1 VIKNKDEGLTANLII
16 FPLAGKNSVVCYPPP
31 SLRSDIC
38 SHPPP
43 VGRASSEE
51 RSEEQNTA
59 EIEGGA
65 KNAVAKRI
73 ICVTETIHASGAEVE
88 RKNANNDSF

>member
-1 VIKNKDEGLTANLII
+1 MIKYFL
-16 FPLAGKNSVVCYPPP
+16 
-31 SLRSDIC
+31 
-38 SHPPP
+38 
-43 VGRASSEE
+43 SSEE

-73 ICVTETIHASGAEVE
+73 VCVTETIHASGAEVE

>member
-1 VIKNKDEGLTANLII
+1 MII
-16 FPLAGKNSVVCYPPP
+16 FPLAGENSIVCYPPP

-38 SHPPP
+38 SHPPQK
-43 VGRASSEE
+43 GRASSKE

-73 ICVTETIHASGAEVE
+73 ICVTEAIHADGAEIE
-88 RKNANNDSF
+88 RENEDGDSFQDLHN